1 MIHLD
6 TQTAQASLSAWRELE
21 EADNPESIID
31 SSEASLEN
39 LPTSA
44 GVSLLALKR
53 LGFDMESRHLNAE
66 KLYGRP
72 LSRVWRFVVACE
84 MEKPELRQTRLTEFA
99 RSVEPIV
106 EAA

>member
-6 TQTAQASLSAWRELE
+6 HETAAASLSAWRSLE
-21 EADNPESIID
+21 REERPESIIE
-31 SSEASLEN
+31 SGRLEN